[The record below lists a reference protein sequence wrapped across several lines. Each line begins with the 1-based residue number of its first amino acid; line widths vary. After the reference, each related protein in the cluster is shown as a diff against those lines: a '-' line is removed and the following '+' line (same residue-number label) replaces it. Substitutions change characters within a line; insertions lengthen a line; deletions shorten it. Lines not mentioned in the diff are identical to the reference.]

1 MMAGLDGE
9 GKHLLGMAEIAF
21 KHCAEGAEIMER
33 IIQMVR
39 GPLLKVGQGRARAG
53 RRVSGRSCATP
64 QISSL
69 RREVATALPLSYFHP
84 SQ

>member
-1 MMAGLDGE
+1 MGK

-33 IIQMVR
+33 IIQVARVR
-39 GPLLKVGQGRARAG
+39 CLKSRPGARACGIGGSRAGVAQLHRLAPSEG
-53 RRVSGRSCATP
+53 RF
-64 QISSL
+64 
-69 RREVATALPLSYFHP
+69 ATAQPLSYFHP